1 MQCAVAQL
9 GSKGAFTAPSSCG
22 NELNLPHNVE
32 FTVVYPQNKG
42 TVKVVLY
49 QLPKCR
55 FPK

>member
-55 FPK
+55 FPT